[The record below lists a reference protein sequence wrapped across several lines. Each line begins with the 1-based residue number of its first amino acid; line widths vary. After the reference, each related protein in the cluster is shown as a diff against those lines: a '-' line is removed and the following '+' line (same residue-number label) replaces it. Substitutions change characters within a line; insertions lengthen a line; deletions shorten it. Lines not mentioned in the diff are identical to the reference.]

1 MNLLG
6 WEGLHAPDW
15 VTPSSAEII
24 ALVKAEMERIGEL

>member
-15 VTPSSAEII
+15 TKEASPEVVT
-24 ALVKAEMERIGEL
+24 LVKAEMERIGEL